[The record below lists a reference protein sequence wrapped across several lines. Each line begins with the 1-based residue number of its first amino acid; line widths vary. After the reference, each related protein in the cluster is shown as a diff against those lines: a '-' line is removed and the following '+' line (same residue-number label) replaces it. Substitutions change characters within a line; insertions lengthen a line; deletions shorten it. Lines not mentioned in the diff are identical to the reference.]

1 MSIPRILIVDDEE
14 GIRDLV
20 SMYLEKEGFKVILLQ
35 MDRPL

>member
-20 SMYLEKEGFKVILLQ
+20 SMYLEKEGFEVNSASDGQAL
-35 MDRPL
+35 